1 MTKTPRHGFTGPSR
15 PSGLTRRGFLARSG
29 LIGCSLAAS
38 PLLTPVSFA
47 AAPWDSRLVVII
59 LRGGMDAIDVVQPYG
74 DPAYAGLRSS
84 LRGGP
89 QNGGLDLDG
98 YFSLHPGLAPLMPLW
113 RAEQLGFIHAVSTP
127 YRDKRSHFDGQDLLE
142 AGTPGLHQRRDG
154 WLNRLLQITPGV
166 EARTAF
172 AIGQGEMKLLQG
184 AAPVSDWSPD
194 AEMAL
199 SPQAE
204 RLAGLMM
211 EQDPLFHAA
220 LAEALDLADSAPM
233 DAGGAGSAEATGSM
247 GQAKARSRPHQRIAS
262 YAAQQLRGDSRIAAF
277 SINGWDTHN
286 RQTGALTRALGRLS
300 DTILTL
306 YRDLGPGI
314 WDKTAVVAMT
324 EFGRTVRENGT
335 SGTDHGT
342 GGAMVLAGGAI
353 RGGRVHGLWP
363 GLEEAA
369 LFDRR
374 DLMPTGDVRAHMGWI
389 MRGMIGTDAQQIADV
404 VFPGV
409 ELGADSGVLRR

>member
-1 MTKTPRHGFTGPSR
+1 MTNILPS
-15 PSGLTRRGFLARSG
+15 PSASLSRRSFLARSG

-47 AAPWDSRLVVII
+47 AAPWDTRLVVII

-74 DPAYAGLRSS
+74 DPAYAGLRQT
-84 LRGGP
+84 LLGGP
-89 QNGGLDLDG
+89 QNGAQDLDG
-98 YFSLHPGLAPLMPLW
+98 FFALHPALAPLMPLW
-113 RAEQLGFIHAVSTP
+113 RAEQLGFVHAVSTP
-127 YRDKRSHFDGQDLLE
+127 YRNKRSHFDGQDLLE

-154 WLNRLLQITPGV
+154 WLNRLLQVTPGV

-184 AAPVSDWSPD
+184 SAPVSDWSPD
-194 AEMAL
+194 AEIAL

-211 EQDPLFHAA
+211 EGDPLFHAA
-220 LAEALDLADSAPM
+220 LAEALDLADSARA
-233 DAGGAGSAEATGSM
+233 DAATGRAGTT
-247 GQAKARSRPHQRIAS
+247 GQRRARPHQRIAS

-286 RQTGALTRALGRLS
+286 RQKGALTRALRRLS

-306 YRDLGPGI
+306 HGDLGSTI

-335 SGTDHGT
+335 GGTDHGT
-342 GGAMVLAGGAI
+342 GGAMLLAGGAI
-353 RGGRVHGLWP
+353 RGGKVHGQWP
-363 GLEEAA
+363 GLTEAE

-374 DLMPTGDVRAHMGWI
+374 DLMPTGDVRAQMGCI
-389 MRGMIGTDAQQIADV
+389 MHGLIGTGQQAIGDV
-404 VFPGV
+404 IFPGV
-409 ELGADSGVLRR
+409 EMGADPGLLRR